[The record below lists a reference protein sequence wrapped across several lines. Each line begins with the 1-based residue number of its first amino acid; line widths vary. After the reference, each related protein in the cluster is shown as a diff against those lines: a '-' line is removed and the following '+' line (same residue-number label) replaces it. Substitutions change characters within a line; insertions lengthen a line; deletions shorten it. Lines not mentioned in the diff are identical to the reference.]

1 MAGETLQRAVAKDQP
16 VTIDAIDSAYAYTAA
31 LKELIMRRGL

>member
-1 MAGETLQRAVAKDQP
+1 LQRPVLEDQP
-16 VTIDAIDSAYAYTAA
+16 ITIDAIDSAYAYTAA